1 MKRFRKFTALLM
13 AMVMVLAMGV
23 TSFAAE
29 NTTYTIPVEYDSD
42 FDGTADK
49 TVYVTLN
56 EDGSYVDSNGN
67 SHKYTQSSG
76 HSIENYDKA
85 TAFDALYATGL
96 LDDYYA
102 VEYLDTTTWQGTGV
116 YGMAF
121 NTFNG
126 MSGGSV
132 TDDETGVTTYTYW
145 NLQIKEKNSDSYVS
159 SDNYATHSLASDIDG
174 VRVVFTSMEY

>member
-67 SHKYTQSSG
+67 SHKYTQPSG
-76 HSIENYDKA
+76 YSIENYDKA

-121 NTFNG
+121 DTFNG
-126 MSGGSV
+126 RSGRPEDLPNGQ
-132 TDDETGVTTYTYW
+132 TRYYYW
-145 NLQIKEKNSDSYVS
+145 NYQVDTGSGYVS
-159 SDNYATHSLASDIDG
+159 SDNYATHDLASQIDG
-174 VRVVFTSMEY
+174 VRVVYAYMDY

>member
-1 MKRFRKFTALLM
+1 MKKFRRVTALLM

-42 FDGTADK
+42 FNGTADK
-49 TVYVTLN
+49 TVYVALN
-56 EDGSYVDSNGN
+56 EDGSYVDSDGV

-76 HSIENYDKA
+76 YSIENYDKA

-102 VEYLDTTTWQGTGV
+102 VAYVASPDWEPTGV

-121 NTFNG
+121 DTFNG
-126 MSGGSV
+126 RSGRS
-132 TDDETGVTTYTYW
+132 ETLPNGQTRYYYW
-145 NLQIKEKNSDSYVS
+145 NYQVDTGSGYVS
-159 SDNYATHSLASDIDG
+159 SDNYATHDLASQIDG
-174 VRVVFTSMEY
+174 VRVVYTYMDY